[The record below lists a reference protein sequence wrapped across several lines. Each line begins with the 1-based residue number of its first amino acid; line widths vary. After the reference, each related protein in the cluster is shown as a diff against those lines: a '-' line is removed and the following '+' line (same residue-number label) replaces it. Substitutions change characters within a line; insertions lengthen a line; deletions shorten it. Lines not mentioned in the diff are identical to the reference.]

1 MDTKQYTVPTMR
13 PKLKTG
19 DSILVN
25 KSKFKS
31 TAHWGIYL
39 KYETGVIHYKTPN
52 GIFYCTFK
60 DIIEAVSSTGEKLK

>member
-1 MDTKQYTVPTMR
+1 MR

-39 KYETGVIHYKTPN
+39 KYDAGVIHYKTINPH
-52 GIFYCTFK
+52 GDILYCTFK

>member
-1 MDTKQYTVPTMR
+1 MR

-39 KYETGVIHYKTPN
+39 KYDAGVIHYKTNN
-52 GIFYCTFK
+52 GVFYCTFK